1 MGQQLQLQPQEDF
14 PFFLFFTM
22 LIITAITT
30 RASTR
35 HIIMVETLSEI
46 HASIFDRL
54 LSLILFYLTST
65 FVVSFVASL

>member
-35 HIIMVETLSEI
+35 QIIMVETFSEI

-54 LSLILFYLTST
+54 LSLILFYLTPT

>member
-35 HIIMVETLSEI
+35 HIIMVETFSEI
-46 HASIFDRL
+46 HASIFDWL